1 MKVLCTTLLILMF
14 LDKQEKDSH
23 KIKMAMY
30 FLPDFM
36 HFHVFYFV
44 AFTYPVHFLN
54 IYYTSLLET

>member
-36 HFHVFYFV
+36 HFHVFYFI
-44 AFTYPVHFLN
+44 AFTLVN
-54 IYYTSLLET
+54 IYFLPTKLSGS

>member
-1 MKVLCTTLLILMF
+1 MKVLCTTLLIVRF
-14 LDKQEKDSH
+14 LDKPENNSH

-36 HFHVFYFV
+36 HFNVFYIV

-54 IYYTSLLET
+54 IYYTSLRET